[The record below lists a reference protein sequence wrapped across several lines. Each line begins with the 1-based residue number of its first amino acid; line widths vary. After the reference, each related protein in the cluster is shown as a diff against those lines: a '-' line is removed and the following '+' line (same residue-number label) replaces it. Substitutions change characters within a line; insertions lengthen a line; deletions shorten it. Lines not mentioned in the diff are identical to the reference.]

1 MKIMPGG
8 FHLFF
13 GDLLGLILWHFSMGK
28 DGKKRWSLGLLF
40 LFMINNHVGPDS
52 SVLWESLAELTH
64 FEVFY
69 MAANAVHSY
78 LGFILFA
85 PIYAA
90 LWYAVL
96 SGIGRFQVKKTIARG
111 ELTTNPVYLNSYADV
126 FLVVLIGGISHHF
139 IDTLGHAKLVD
150 GTPYLRGRF
159 VLMFQDEW
167 IVAAWWGIIG
177 VIIIGC
183 LNLYYFFKNRPT
195 RQQFGQK
202 LRDILW
208 SRQFLKVLIFFGIAL
223 LNSLFLYL
231 VMLPQG
237 PLQTTT
243 HDYPWNSDSYTV
255 IYFNLAFA
263 IISWGDLPSGEA
275 TWYLVTC
282 VVCFIVL
289 FLMLYVKMKRVT
301 LFGHAF
307 RAELLAFVG
316 FLVAMLVGYLL
327 QPIIGNIS
335 GTEADLGIL
344 TFIWC
349 TLGTILVGAAFVHP
363 KIYEELRTPDLKQ

>member
-13 GDLLGLILWHFSMGK
+13 GDLLGLILWHFSTGK

-40 LFMINNHVGPDS
+40 LFMINNHFGPDS
-52 SVLWESLAELTH
+52 SVVWEFLADLTH
-64 FEVFY
+64 SEVFY

-78 LGFILFA
+78 LGFIFFA

-111 ELTTNPVYLNSYADV
+111 ELTTNPVYLNCYADV

-139 IDTLGHAKLVD
+139 IDTLGHAKLVY

-167 IVAAWWGIIG
+167 IVATWWGIIAA
-177 VIIIGC
+177 IIIGC
-183 LNLYYFFKNRPT
+183 LLIYYVHVIHPT
-195 RQQFGQK
+195 RPQFRQK
-202 LRDILW
+202 IRDILW
-208 SRQFLKVLIFFGIAL
+208 SKQCLKVLIFFGIAL

-243 HDYPWNSDSYTV
+243 HEYPWNGDSYTV
-255 IYFNLAFA
+255 IYFNLAFG

-275 TWYLVTC
+275 TGYLVTC
-282 VVCFIVL
+282 VVCFVVL
-289 FLMLYVKMKRVT
+289 FLVLHVKMKQVT
-301 LFGHAF
+301 LFGHKI
-307 RAELLAFVG
+307 RAELLLFSG

-335 GTEADLGIL
+335 GSEADLGIL

-349 TLGTILVGAAFVHP
+349 TLGTVLVAAAFVHA
-363 KIYEELRTPDLKQ
+363 KIYEETRTPDLKQ

>member
-1 MKIMPGG
+1 MKNMPGG

-13 GDLLGLILWHFSMGK
+13 GDLLGLILWHFSTGK

-40 LFMINNHVGPDS
+40 VFMINNHVGPDS
-52 SVLWESLAELTH
+52 SVVWQFLAELTH
-64 FEVFY
+64 SEVFY
-69 MAANAVHSY
+69 LAANAVHSY

-96 SGIGRFQVKKTIARG
+96 YGIGRFQVKKTIARD
-111 ELTTNPVYLNSYADV
+111 ELATNPVYLNSYADV

-139 IDTLGHAKLVD
+139 IDALGHAKLID

-159 VLMFQDEW
+159 VLMAQDEW
-167 IVAAWWGIIG
+167 IVAAWWGSIAA
-177 VIIIGC
+177 IIIGC
-183 LNLYYFFKNRPT
+183 LIIYYVLVIHPS

-202 LRDILW
+202 IRDILR
-208 SRQFLKVLIFFGIAL
+208 SKQFLKVMIFFGIGL

-231 VMLPQG
+231 VMLPYG
-237 PLQTTT
+237 SLSKSPVT
-243 HDYPWNSDSYTV
+243 PWPGFTYTV
-255 IYFNLAFA
+255 INFNLAYA
-263 IISWGDLPSGEA
+263 IISWGPLPSGEA
-275 TWYLVTC
+275 TWYLTTC

-289 FLMLYVKMKRVT
+289 FFILSVKMKRVT
-301 LFGHAF
+301 LFGHTF
-307 RAELLAFVG
+307 RAELLAFGG

-335 GTEADLGIL
+335 RTEADLGIL

-349 TLGTILVGAAFVHP
+349 TIGAVLVGAAFVHA
-363 KIYEELRTPDLKQ
+363 KIYEETRNPNQTP